1 MANSPMPPTQP
12 PSVKLLQKLL
22 EEQRRTNE
30 KLDILIE
37 SQVTNE
43 KTLKNINTW
52 MAGRIIIALFFL
64 VIGVWVFYQA
74 MVSFFSLFFLL
85 SIFNP

>member
-1 MANSPMPPTQP
+1 MANSPMPPQHP
-12 PSVKLLQKLL
+12 LSAKLLQKLL

-37 SQVTNE
+37 SQSANG

-64 VIGVWVFYQA
+64 VIGFWVFYQT
-74 MVSFFSLFFLL
+74 MVSIFS
-85 SIFNP
+85 

>member
-1 MANSPMPPTQP
+1 MANLPTPPQHP

-37 SQVTNE
+37 SQSTNG
-43 KTLKNINTW
+43 KTLKNINKW

-64 VIGVWVFYQA
+64 VIGLWVFYQT
-74 MVSFFSLFFLL
+74 MVSIFS
-85 SIFNP
+85 